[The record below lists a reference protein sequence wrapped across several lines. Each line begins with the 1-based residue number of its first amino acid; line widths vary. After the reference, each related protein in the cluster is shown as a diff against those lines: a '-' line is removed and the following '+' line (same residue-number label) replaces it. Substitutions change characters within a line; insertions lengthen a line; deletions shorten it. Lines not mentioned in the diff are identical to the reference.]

1 MDMNKPFERM
11 RVEELREA
19 IQSGVLSKTAKAKAQ
34 RLLTERTESA
44 DRLIRTHRKERLK
57 QGEARKKTLDERK
70 RQQLEKQREKFRGM
84 DQRTIKNSVKNG
96 FGLGGIS
103 AGAWTLDEG
112 LEVYDELQQRG
123 LIPGD
128 PLNSFI
134 AIMHHLQFSDTAI
147 VYISAAFIIGFI
159 LTMGYKVLKHMDK
172 AL

>member
-11 RVEELREA
+11 RPEELREA
-19 IQSGVLSKTAKAKAQ
+19 IKSGVLSKAAKARAQ
-34 RLLTERTESA
+34 KLLTERTESA
-44 DRLIRTHRKERLK
+44 NRLIRVHREERLK
-57 QGEARKKTLDERK
+57 QGKARKRVIDER
-70 RQQLEKQREKFRGM
+70 QLEKQRKKFRGM
-84 DQRTIKNSVKNG
+84 DQRTLKNSAKNG

-112 LEVYDELQQRG
+112 LEIYDTLSERG
-123 LIPGD
+123 LMPDD
-128 PLNSFI
+128 PFNSFI

-159 LTMGYKVLKHMDK
+159 LTMGYKVIKHMDK